1 MHAVKRFHS
10 IYHLNLSS
18 ANITHKGA
26 KRIFRALHKN
36 ESLVSLSL
44 GCIDGVNRN
53 RIGVEGVLEIAKLF
67 EVNKT
72 LSILDL
78 SCNRILDEG
87 FVLLVRALEKAEHV
101 KSLNLSSNEITFTGL
116 YSALSAGCQQQPHL
130 GRGLHLPAAQLEVQ
144 VQGQDGQAQPHWLQL
159 NSQGNA

>member
-1 MHAVKRFHS
+1 MHAVKRSHS

-116 YSALSAGCQQQPHL
+116 YEVRAAFAYTQLSVLDVSNNHI
-130 GRGLHLPAAQLEVQ
+130 
-144 VQGQDGQAQPHWLQL
+144 
-159 NSQGNA
+159 